1 MATFDFCILGCG
13 KQGRVI
19 GNRLSDKG
27 YKVCGID
34 INKDNLNLFK
44 STGYKLSVDDSK
56 ILDILKSSEVVINTL
71 PSKFGI
77 KGLLKIIEAER
88 NAVDITFV
96 EEDATFYSPH
106 AKEKNISI
114 VIDAGIAPGLSNMC
128 VGYAKAKIGF
138 LKDVKIYVGG
148 IPKEPKPPLNL
159 VVHFNPEDLLAEY
172 ERPVRIV
179 RNWQVEFVPP
189 LYGIEEVEFLDK
201 TYEAFYT
208 DGLRSLTKKRFAK
221 NMFEKTVR
229 YRGHAEWIKSMEKD
243 RLLEILKEYAKKDIE
258 DMMLFRILAEG
269 TEGKR
274 LHFELVDYYDR
285 ERKETAM
292 SRTTGYTA
300 LSLAEM
306 MLERKISEKGVI
318 PPEDIGKD
326 EKLFEDVA
334 EKLRTFNVNLQVNEV

>member
-1 MATFDFCILGCG
+1 MVTFDFCIIGCG
-13 KQGRVI
+13 RQGRVI
-19 GNRLSDKG
+19 GNRLIDRG
-27 YKVCGID
+27 YRVCGID
-34 INKDNLNLFK
+34 VSEENLNLFK
-44 STGYKLSVDDSK
+44 GTGYKLSIEDDET
-56 ILDILKSSEVVINTL
+56 LDILKSASIVINAL

-77 KGLLKIIEAER
+77 KGLLKIIEAGK

-96 EEDATFYSPH
+96 EEDATFYDPH
-106 AKEKNISI
+106 AREKDISI

-148 IPKEPKPPLNL
+148 IPKVPIPPLNL

-189 LYGIEEVEFLDK
+189 LYGIEEVKFNGK

-208 DGLRSLTKKRFAK
+208 DGLRSLTKKRWAK

-229 YRGHAEWIKSMEKD
+229 YKGHAEWIKSMDKEE
-243 RLLEILKEYAKKDIE
+243 LLEILREYAKKDIE
-258 DMMLFRILAEG
+258 DMMLFRVVAEG
-269 TEGKR
+269 SEKT
-274 LHFELVDYYDR
+274 LTFELIDYYDP

-300 LSLAEM
+300 LSVAEL
-306 MLERKISEKGVI
+306 MLEGKISQKGII
-318 PPEDIGKD
+318 PPEDIGSD
-326 EKLFEDVA
+326 EYLFNSIKTRLEEFGIELKV
-334 EKLRTFNVNLQVNEV
+334 K

>member
-1 MATFDFCILGCG
+1 MATFDFCIIGCG

-19 GNRLSDKG
+19 GNRLIERG
-27 YKVCGID
+27 HKVSCID
-34 INKDNLNLFK
+34 ISEENLNLFK
-44 STGYKLSVDDSK
+44 GTGYKLSVDDEKISEILRDSK
-56 ILDILKSSEVVINTL
+56 VTINAL

-77 KGLLKIIEAER
+77 KGLLKIIEAGK

-96 EEDATFYSPH
+96 EEDATFYDPH

-114 VIDAGIAPGLSNMC
+114 VIDTDIAPGLSNMC

-138 LKDVKIYVGG
+138 LKDVRIYVGG
-148 IPKEPKPPLNL
+148 VPKEPMPPLNL

-179 RNWQVEFVPP
+179 KNWQVEFVPP
-189 LYGIEEVEFLDK
+189 LYGIEEIKFNGK
-201 TYEAFYT
+201 SYEAFYT
-208 DGLRSLTKKRFAK
+208 DGLRSLTRKRWAK

-229 YRGHAEWIKSMEKD
+229 YKGHAEWIKSTDKEE
-243 RLLEILKEYAKKDIE
+243 LLRILKEYAKKDIE
-258 DMMLFRILAEG
+258 DTMLFRVVAEG
-269 TEGKR
+269 SEKT
-274 LHFELVDYYDR
+274 LTFELIDYYDT

-300 LSLAEM
+300 LSVAEL
-306 MLERKISEKGVI
+306 MLEGKVSQKGII

-326 EKLFEDVA
+326 ENLFNSIKNRLLEFGIELKVK
-334 EKLRTFNVNLQVNEV
+334 ESN